1 MNDEQLTQRMRAAS
15 EAIEMPDA
23 AQARHLEAISA
34 ALTAAGSASDGA
46 VVTLSSAGTARRR
59 RLVASVV
66 AAAMIAPAG
75 LAAASEGSVPGDA
88 LYPVKQI
95 SERVLVLFDTDV
107 IARHRIEEIEALE
120 TAGRFDPDLY
130 EDAQEALAELGE
142 DHPLWERLASSSVAE
157 DDTDDEDEAV
167 IADDDRSE
175 FEPDEPTEVGLELPD
190 GQKAT
195 LTVAGGELLAVDPPA
210 GWMIT
215 ELDDDEATLRSD
227 GFEVGVELHPDG
239 SISTEITD
247 LRDDDSPSITDD
259 SVGDDSEESD
269 GESGSE
275 EDGSEVSDDDVSED
289 AATEPSTPSDE
300 ETDHSDGSES
310 GSDDEPADEEE
321 DPADEEGDPS
331 DDEPSEDA

>member
-15 EAIEMPDA
+15 EAIEMPDV

-95 SERVLVLFDTDV
+95 SERVLVLFDSDV

-120 TAGRFDPDLY
+120 TAGRFDPELY
-130 EDAQEALAELGE
+130 EGAQEALAELGE
-142 DHPLWERLASSSVAE
+142 DHPLWERLASSSAAE
-157 DDTDDEDEAV
+157 DDTDDGDGAV
-167 IADDDRSE
+167 IADDDVRSE
-175 FEPDEPTEVGLELPD
+175 LEPDEPATVELELPD

-195 LTVAGGELLAVDPPA
+195 LTVAAGELLDVDLPA
-210 GWMIT
+210 GWIVT
-215 ELDDDEATLRSD
+215 RLDDDEATLRGD
-227 GFEVGVELHPDG
+227 GFEVEVDLQSDG
-239 SISTEITD
+239 SISIEITD

-259 SVGDDSEESD
+259 SVGDASEEND
-269 GESGSE
+269 GDSGSE
-275 EDGSEVSDDDVSED
+275 EDGSDVSDDDLSED

-300 ETDHSDGSES
+300 ETDHSDGSEP
-310 GSDDEPADEEE
+310 GSDD

-331 DDEPSEDA
+331 DDEPSEDT